1 MSIAVQLPSQRR
13 GMANALART
22 VSCFIEVELQK
33 GSG

>member
-1 MSIAVQLPSQRR
+1 MSITFSSRAIVS